1 MRTPRVGFALPQ
13 GQAPR
18 RRDGLARRNASEE
31 SVADVPTG
39 GRSEPIARLGP
50 TRPRG
55 LVGKS
60 RLFHLTRTFGRSQ
73 CGAPPRAEERQG
85 LSIP

>member
-1 MRTPRVGFALPQ
+1 M
-13 GQAPR
+13 
-18 RRDGLARRNASEE
+18 
-31 SVADVPTG
+31 PTS

-60 RLFHLTRTFGRSQ
+60 RLFHLRSETVINNPEEFRVLPSST
-73 CGAPPRAEERQG
+73 PPG
-85 LSIP
+85 P